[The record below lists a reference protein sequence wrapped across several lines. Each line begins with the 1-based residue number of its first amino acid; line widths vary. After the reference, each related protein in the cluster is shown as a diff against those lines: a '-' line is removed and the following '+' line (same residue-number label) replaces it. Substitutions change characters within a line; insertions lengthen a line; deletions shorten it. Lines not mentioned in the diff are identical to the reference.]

1 MKSQEAVDLGRLAG
15 TELRHATSLV
25 RGAHSA
31 ISDTVHD
38 ALRVGLGPVATPV
51 QVAHDAV
58 AGLAYAATGL
68 GVDVA
73 ARVAGVVAGQ
83 RLRARDTERTSL
95 HDAPRGHQAL
105 AVGLGIRGDHVH
117 ARMPSLAP
125 TMHIR
130 SAGRAVP
137 LTAEGVRTAYEA
149 PTGEVALFLHG
160 LCETEASWR
169 LGAERRRPY
178 ADRLAADLGLTPVLV
193 RYNTG
198 LRISENGQA
207 LAGLLEGL
215 VVAWPVPVTRIVLIG
230 HSMGGLVVHS
240 ALAQAPPQAAW
251 LPLVSD
257 TIGLGSPHHGSP
269 VARSVHRAAE
279 ALATSGKGAWL
290 GDYLRRRSVG
300 VRDLAHGN
308 VVPADWEG
316 HSPDSL
322 QDRRTHPPA
331 LAGVRHH
338 AVIAVLGSHPRRAV
352 EQVGDLLVPVDS
364 ARHLARDDVPSRF
377 EEERVAVITGLHH
390 LGLLNDE
397 RVHGHLLRWLGE
409 PLEATEGAQ
418 VSPSRRSGPPR

>member
-1 MKSQEAVDLGRLAG
+1 MIHGPDAVPPELGELVGRFVADRIAHAPLGRTANFRHYTAG
-15 TELRHATSLV
+15 
-25 RGAHSA
+25 GFG
-31 ISDTVHD
+31 D
-38 ALRVGLGPVATPV
+38 AD
-51 QVAHDAV
+51 Q
-58 AGLAYAATGL
+58 
-68 GVDVA
+68 
-73 ARVAGVVAGQ
+73 AR
-83 RLRARDTERTSL
+83 L
-95 HDAPRGHQAL
+95 QAL

-364 ARHLARDDVPSRF
+364 ARHLARDPQRGRLLVNDMVLEDPATFTTPLRLK
-377 EEERVAVITGLHH
+377 RVFAWSPDARLQEGQCSDRLWIDQIWRH
-390 LGLLNDE
+390 
-397 RVHGHLLRWLGE
+397 RLRE
-409 PLEATEGAQ
+409 HAAARKAGAK
-418 VSPSRRSGPPR
+418 